1 MSSLRQRFFF
11 SYSLFLRKGRKEQ
24 VEGTFDTRRLTGI
37 FKYKVDK
44 SSFDLRRSR
53 KAHLAEVI
61 TKIAKMTTNVP
72 KVFAF
77 HEFTGVAEAV
87 ADHVVHA
94 QDSALNREL
103 KEKKPSNTSLSASGL
118 SGDGKNMAR
127 VSSTKSLNASSTN
140 CSRDRSGS
148 VSNKK
153 LKKEKEA
160 RFKIALSGG
169 SLIQVLHEGLLK
181 REDVQWGKWD
191 IYFADERL
199 VPFDSPESNYGLAKR
214 KIFDLVDTARY
225 GEPRIYHID
234 ETLIGDP
241 QECADKYEKLLI
253 KGFAGRDSVKLP
265 MFDLCLLGCA
275 PDGHIASL
283 FPNFQENLREKL
295 AWVVSVENAPSG
307 PSNRIS
313 LTIPVICHSH
323 RIAFV
328 VEGATKAPVVKTI
341 MERPEKGLP
350 SSIVNEGAAGRVSW
364 FVDDDALTDV
374 LITKKKYKFR
384 CQSKNEE

>member
-1 MSSLRQRFFF
+1 MKRFNP
-11 SYSLFLRKGRKEQ
+11 
-24 VEGTFDTRRLTGI
+24 I
-37 FKYKVDK
+37 
-44 SSFDLRRSR
+44 
-53 KAHLAEVI
+53 
-61 TKIAKMTTNVP
+61 MTTTVP
-72 KVFAF
+72 AVFAF
-77 HEFTGVAEAV
+77 HEFAGVAEAV

-94 QDSALNREL
+94 QNHALAKGSKDGKL
-103 KEKKPSNTSLSASGL
+103 SLSNNLNGEKDVS
-118 SGDGKNMAR
+118 R
-127 VSSTKSLNASSTN
+127 VSST
-140 CSRDRSGS
+140 RS
-148 VSNKK
+148 VSNVSKDKK
-153 LKKEKEA
+153 GKKEKEV

-181 REDVQWGKWD
+181 RDDVQWGKWD

-199 VPFDSPESNYGLAKR
+199 VPFESDESNLGQAKR
-214 KIFDLVDTARY
+214 KIFDLVDVEKY
-225 GEPRIYHID
+225 GKPRVFHIN
-234 ETLIGDP
+234 EKLISDP
-241 QECADKYEKLLI
+241 QECADDYEKVLI

-265 MFDLCLLGCA
+265 MFDLLLLGCA

-295 AWVVSVENAPSG
+295 AWVIPVENAPSG

-323 RIAFV
+323 RVTFV

-374 LITKKKYKFR
+374 FVTKKKYKF
-384 CQSKNEE
+384 CCDA